1 MTRNMKEDEIVYMIK
16 PEWITWDEVQECQA
30 QSHRRNIKKG
40 LKMHCTELTGAE
52 LEKKLEGG
60 ICFVALEGKKVVG
73 TASLIIQESRKF
85 ILKKRL
91 GYLCMEGVLPEY
103 QGSDVYFG
111 LQDIRMKYIMDNDI
125 DILYSDTAEN
135 NKLVRKLQALQGYK
149 NIYYISFR
157 STDYYSVTMA
167 KWIKGKPI
175 PDFFLKPFFF
185 LSEKYVKLRFKP
197 HRIKRFGI

>member
-1 MTRNMKEDEIVYMIK
+1 MTGNMKEDEIVYMIK
-16 PEWITWDEVQECQA
+16 PEWISWDEVQECQA
-30 QSHRRNIKKG
+30 QSHKRNIKNG
-40 LKMHCTELTGAE
+40 LKMHCAELTGAE
-52 LEKKLEGG
+52 LEKKLDGG
-60 ICFVALEGKKVVG
+60 VCFVALEGKKVVG
-73 TASLIIQESRKF
+73 TASLMIQNSRKF
-85 ILKKRL
+85 IFKKRL

-111 LQDIRMKYIMDNDI
+111 LQDIRMQYVMDNDI
-125 DILYSDTAEN
+125 DILYFDTAGN
-135 NKLVRKLQALQGYK
+135 NKLVRKLQAQQGYK

-167 KWIKGKPI
+167 KWIKGNPI
-175 PDFFLKPFFF
+175 PDCILKPFFF